1 MGPAYSFAK
10 AITNKTGRPLGLVVN
25 ARGGS
30 SINSWMKGAKDNYYD
45 EALSRIRQAMKF
57 GTLKAIIWHQG
68 EADCSNPEAYKQKLI
83 SLVKDLREDLGMP
96 NLPVVVGQISQW
108 NWTKREAGT
117 VPFNQMIKKVS
128 SYNPYSD
135 WVSSKGLGWY
145 KDEKDPHF
153 NTEAQLL
160 LGKRYAKKILK
171 FYKHQ

>member
-1 MGPAYSFAK
+1 
-10 AITNKTGRPLGLVVN
+10 
-25 ARGGS
+25 
-30 SINSWMKGAKDNYYD
+30 MKVHAN
-45 EALSRIRQAMKF
+45 
-57 GTLKAIIWHQG
+57 QG

-96 NLPVVVGQISQW
+96 NLPVIVGQISQW

-128 SYNPYSD
+128 SFIPHSD

-160 LGKRYAKKILK
+160 LGKRYAKKVLK